1 MSLKPSVVCV
11 PVKDVLDPLL
21 NRIEK
26 TYNDSFPEVER
37 RDFALV
43 RDLLSDEPRFVIY
56 ALLRG
61 DEYVGFITKWTFDDF
76 AYIEHFA
83 IDAAARNGG
92 IGAKAMEQFLAIC
105 GTPVVIEVE
114 TPNDEMSKRRIG
126 FYERLG
132 FVLDSYVYYQPP
144 YRQGEDGLEMRLMSY
159 GQIDLSDSFDGVKQ
173 IIYKHVYDVNI

>member
-11 PVKDVLDPLL
+11 PVKDVSDPLL

-43 RDLLSDEPRFVIY
+43 RDLLSDEPRFIIY
-56 ALLRG
+56 ALLKN
-61 DEYVGFITKWTFDDF
+61 DEYVGFITRWTFENF
-76 AYIEHFA
+76 AYSEHFA

-105 GTPVVIEVE
+105 GAPIVIEVE
-114 TPNDEMSKRRIG
+114 APEDEMSRRRIG

-132 FVLDSYVYYQPP
+132 FVLDSHVYHQPP
-144 YRQGEDGLEMRLMSY
+144 YRQGGDGLEMRLMSY
-159 GQIDLSDSFDGVKQ
+159 GQINLSDSFDKVKQ
-173 IIYKHVYDVNI
+173 IIYENVYGAEI